1 MHDLFF
7 SSGTGHSLMIL
18 SFVIGIG
25 LLLGKVKIKGIS
37 LGSIWVLFVGILF
50 GALGIRDD
58 SLFLHFLKEFGLVL
72 FVFTIGFQVGPG
84 FFSSFRKGGLRFNL
98 LSLLLVGLVVLTT
111 LCIWW
116 ATGESIPQMVGTMSG
131 AVTNTPGM
139 GTSQQTWYDT
149 VYGTFLAEVEHPYT
163 ASEIANSFAIAYPV
177 GLVAAL
183 LVMVLLRWLF
193 RVDIN
198 KESQALL
205 AQKDGRDTVHAMQ
218 FQVLNPA
225 LYGKPLLEILDTMPG
240 DYTVSGLYRAD
251 KAFTRNDNPVLEEGD
266 RISVDAAE
274 KERTKLRLCFGGE
287 LKVQEGEEPAGKG
300 SVVTRKIMITK
311 SSFTGTKIRELD
323 LENKYGVSV
332 VRILRSGVELVAR
345 PDLFLQMGD
354 GLRVVGSPDGLDQVS
369 ALFGNNSS
377 ELDKPNLAPVF
388 IGIGLGLI
396 LGAVPIHFPGMNHVV
411 RFGLAAGP
419 LLLGIIIGHFGPKWK
434 ITTYTSTSALRMIR
448 ELGLCLLLATVGLG
462 AGGSF
467 AETFATSGAEILL
480 YSAII
485 AFVPLMLT
493 AVIARYLLHQNFFH
507 ICGLLSGAT
516 TNPFALDFV
525 TQVYKTEEA
534 SVAYAS
540 VYPFALFLQ
549 VVSAQLLILLGV

>member
-37 LGSIWVLFVGILF
+37 LGPIWILFVGILF

-58 SLFLHFLKEFGLVL
+58 ALFLHFLKEFGLVL

-98 LSLLLVGLVVLTT
+98 LSLVLVGLVVLTT

-116 ATGESIPQMVGTMSG
+116 ATGESIPQLVGTMSG

-139 GTSQQTWYDT
+139 GTAQQTWYDT
-149 VYGTFLAEVEHPYT
+149 VYGTFLAEVEQPYT

-177 GLVAAL
+177 GLLAGL
-183 LVMVLLRWLF
+183 LTLVLLRLLF
-193 RVDIN
+193 RVDTR
-198 KESQALL
+198 KESQDL
-205 AQKDGRDTVHAMQ
+205 AARNDAQNVVRAMQ
-218 FQVLNPA
+218 FEVVNPA
-225 LYGKPLLEILDTMPG
+225 LFGKALQKILDQMEG
-240 DYTVSGLYRAD
+240 DYTVSGLFREG
-251 KAFTRNDNPVLEEGD
+251 KVLPKSEDLLLQEGD
-266 RISVDAAE
+266 RIGVEAAE
-274 KERTKLRLCFGGE
+274 KERTMLRLCFGKE
-287 LKVQEGEEPAGKG
+287 LKVAREDEPMGRGRVITK
-300 SVVTRKIMITK
+300 KIMLTK
-311 SSFTGTKIRELD
+311 ASFTGTRIKELD
-323 LENKYGVSV
+323 LEQKYGVSI

-345 PDLFLQMGD
+345 PDMYLQMGD
-354 GLRVVGSPDGLDQVS
+354 GLRVAGSEEGIGQVS
-369 ALFGNNSS
+369 TLFGNNSS
-377 ELDKPNLAPVF
+377 ALDKPNLWPVF
-388 IGIGLGLI
+388 VGIGLGLV
-396 LGAVPIHFPGMNHVV
+396 LGAVPIQFPGMSHVV

-419 LLLGIIIGHFGPKWK
+419 LLLGIVIGHFGPKWK
-434 ITTYTSTSALRMIR
+434 LTTYTSASALRMIR

-467 AETFATSGAEILL
+467 LETFASDGLQILL

-485 AFVPLMLT
+485 AFVPL
-493 AVIARYLLHQNFFH
+493 VITGILARYLLHQNFFH
-507 ICGLLSGAT
+507 ICGLISGAT
-516 TNPFALDFV
+516 TNPVALDFV